1 MVVKEA
7 ATSFRQVGNDYHL
20 LKQQI
25 QSIPTILATKI
36 HLKQQAEKQF
46 VDYYQQPHAIT
57 TTAAEQVARLF
68 ITIVVV
74 VVIVRNQTAVEA
86 VKVAIKVLL
95 VMVSQ
100 QIMMV
105 LDYLTY

>member
-1 MVVKEA
+1 VV
-7 ATSFRQVGNDYHL
+7 
-20 LKQQI
+20 
-25 QSIPTILATKI
+25 
-36 HLKQQAEKQF
+36 
-46 VDYYQQPHAIT
+46 
-57 TTAAEQVARLF
+57 
-68 ITIVVV
+68 VVV